1 RVMIATGATPVSIS
15 RWQRSFISSNA
26 LIIHTLFVLT
36 WRKTHGLL
44 HIEALDVSDS
54 HRFRRSQ
61 RRWGPRPEP
70 IERRACSW
78 RAPWS
83 GRRRRAARRVD
94 RAVSRQLGRLQ
105 AG

>member
-1 RVMIATGATPVSIS
+1 MYRAARARRPLRPNATRATTQSLAFIHSYLEALVMIATGATPVSIS

-54 HRFRRSQ
+54 RS
-61 RRWGPRPEP
+61 E
-70 IERRACSW
+70 ERRVGKECRSW
-78 RAPWS
+78 WS
-83 GRRRRAARRVD
+83 R
-94 RAVSRQLGRLQ
+94 
-105 AG
+105 